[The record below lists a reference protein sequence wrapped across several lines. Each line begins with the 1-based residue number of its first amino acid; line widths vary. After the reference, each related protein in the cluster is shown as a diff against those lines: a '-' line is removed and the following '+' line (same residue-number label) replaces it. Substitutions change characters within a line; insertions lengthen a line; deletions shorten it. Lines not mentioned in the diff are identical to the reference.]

1 MTGKGCRTICVVL
14 IAWMLCAS
22 QAVADTLYVCRDS
35 SGATRITNVPQSG
48 TCEELGKR
56 TPPSTRFSR
65 PASPYV
71 KYSGPVSYDRIIRD
85 AGRRYNIDPLLIKAV
100 IKAESNFDSRAVSVK
115 GAQGLMQL
123 MPATARELKV
133 RNAFNPV
140 DNINGGAKY
149 LREMLNEFNGNL
161 ILSLAAYNAGPGTVK
176 RAKGMPRIPETT
188 NYVVKVLGYYKKYRR
203 GTGG

>member
-1 MTGKGCRTICVVL
+1 MTGKGCSSILVVL
-14 IAWMLCAS
+14 VVSLFCAF
-22 QAVADTLYVCRDS
+22 QVQADTLYVCRDP
-35 SGATRITNVPQSG
+35 SGATRITNVPQSD
-48 TCEELGKR
+48 TCEALGKR
-56 TPPSTRFSR
+56 TPPSSRFSR
-65 PASPYV
+65 PPSPFV

-133 RNAFNPV
+133 RNVFNPV
-140 DNINGGAKY
+140 DNINGGTKY

-188 NYVVKVLGYYKKYRR
+188 NYVVKVLGYYKNYRR
-203 GTGG
+203 GAGG